1 MLRFSFLIIF
11 NQLFRLQKI
20 RFCDE
25 YQELSANISMDE
37 RRSNT
42 RLRDKIS
49 YLEEQSRK
57 LARIKDELEEQVT
70 ERTRH
75 LREQKEQMQAITEN
89 VPGVVFQFYAKNSGE
104 TGVHYVSPKMFDI
117 FGLKH
122 IEDPEL
128 YMQTFSS
135 NIHEEDQQVWFDSI
149 REVIEKQIPWRWR
162 GRYVKPSGEIIWF
175 EGHSIPTLRKDEIV
189 FDGIFIDITRK
200 IKREEERREV
210 IRQQEQ
216 LKKLDSLKTMAG
228 AIAHRFNNAMMAVQG
243 NLELMEL
250 TLPDDSDEYK
260 MVVNAAQ
267 AASGASRIG
276 SMMLTYVGQ
285 KPLQLQELSL
295 SDLVRE
301 SVTGLK
307 GQFST
312 ATTLKFTPPVHSLY
326 CSGDEAQI
334 KEVIESVLTNAI
346 ESLDDEGG
354 VVEVTF
360 GVEHYTTDSFSL
372 PFQDEELKEGM
383 YVYFQIQ
390 DNGHGI
396 SAGNLSQIFEPFYT
410 TKFVGRGLGLA
421 LTVGILQAHHGAI
434 IVDSTLGKGTTVRV
448 LFPLVSPVTRQI
460 TPVEEGNSTVES
472 KPSMTGNVLFADDE
486 PIILLAGQMM
496 LEQFGFTVYTA
507 ANGMEAVEL
516 VRSGTKFRAIVLDIL
531 MPEMDGIEA
540 MQEIRKINPAIPIL
554 LVSGYSEDDLPL
566 EDDQENKPD
575 AFIAKPVR
583 LADLR
588 EKLEMLLG

>member
-1 MLRFSFLIIF
+1 
-11 NQLFRLQKI
+11 
-20 RFCDE
+20 
-25 YQELSANISMDE
+25 MDE

-42 RLRDKIS
+42 RLRDKIT

-57 LARIKDELEEQVT
+57 LARVKDKLEEQVA

-89 VPGVVFQFYAKNSGE
+89 VPGVVFQFYAKKSGE
-104 TGVHYVSPKMFDI
+104 NGVHYVSPKMLDI
-117 FGLKH
+117 FGLEF

-128 YMQTFSS
+128 YFQTFSA
-135 NIHEEDQQVWFDSI
+135 NIHEEDQQLWFDSI
-149 REVIEKQIPWRWR
+149 REVIEKQIPWTWK

-175 EGHSIPTLRKDEIV
+175 EGHSIPTLREDEIV
-189 FDGIFIDITRK
+189 FDGIFIDITKK

-243 NLELMEL
+243 NLELMAL
-250 TLPDDSDEYK
+250 TLPDDSDEYR

-301 SVTGLK
+301 CVTGLK
-307 GQFST
+307 GQFDTSI
-312 ATTLKFTPPVHSLY
+312 TLRFSPPDHSLY
-326 CSGDEAQI
+326 CSGDDTQI

-346 ESLDDEGG
+346 ESLDNEGG

-360 GVEHYTTDSFSL
+360 GVEHYTVDSFPL
-372 PFQDEELKEGM
+372 PFQDAELKEGM

-448 LFPLVSPVTRQI
+448 LFPLLNPVAKQVTDVVKESNS
-460 TPVEEGNSTVES
+460 VEAKPNMGGNI
-472 KPSMTGNVLFADDE
+472 LFADDE

-507 ANGMEAVEL
+507 ANGIEAVEL
-516 VRSGTKFRAIVLDIL
+516 VRRGTELRAIVLDIL
-531 MPEMDGIEA
+531 MPEMDGVEA
-540 MQEIRKINPAIPIL
+540 MQEIRKIDPTIPIL
-554 LVSGYSEDDLPL
+554 LISGYSEDDLPL
-566 EDDQENKPD
+566 DEDLENKPD

-583 LADLR
+583 LADMQ